1 MTNKTSR
8 NGSHT
13 GKTGATAPAQILIC
27 NETQTLNIVE
37 MQHTK
42 TATS

>member
-13 GKTGATAPAQILIC
+13 GKTGATAPTQTPTC

-37 MQHTK
+37 TQHMN